1 MQFELLSYIDWPLG
15 QWVIACINCWGLPEV
30 ALGGGEMSEVFHQKI
45 QDEWVYWLHCRFWQ
59 KFEEE
64 TPPNDYVRKALPC
77 VARRHLTPPPSYTN
91 VKRLFNYGGL
101 VATDHRSSLLGEK
114 LDQILFLRDNALM
127 ANFDLG

>member
-64 TPPNDYVRKALPC
+64 TPPNDYVRKALLC

-101 VATDHRSSLLGEK
+101 VATDHRSSLFGEK

>member
-1 MQFELLSYIDWPLG
+1 
-15 QWVIACINCWGLPEV
+15 
-30 ALGGGEMSEVFHQKI
+30 MSEVFHQEM
-45 QDEWVYWLHCRFWQ
+45 QDYWVYLVHCRFWQ

-64 TPPNDYVRKALPC
+64 TPPNDYFRKALLC
-77 VARRHLTPPPSYTN
+77 VARRHLFPPPSYTN

-101 VATDHRSSLLGEK
+101 VATDHRSSLFGEK